1 MKKTMSKNINRL
13 LLACAAVMVTLMFA
27 CEQEDSVPA
36 PLITSIRNYEAAP
49 NDTLITEMVV
59 DQWVVIHGKNL
70 AQVAQVTFGGI
81 QAGINQTLLT
91 DGNIVVQIPSI
102 PFQSVSLEEL
112 NKVTVV
118 SAGGSFTYSI
128 DFVIDPPVITRVS
141 YELPSEGD
149 SVYIY
154 GSNFFY
160 VEEVTFARATI
171 SEFGLSDDGTSIG
184 FKAPALSQSGPVTVE
199 TGSGSYTTS
208 LNVNDPTG
216 MLCDFDGVNT
226 FSWGASI
233 SNNGTIFPSNRG
245 DFAVLEN
252 NGLNADNSSWWE
264 AGRSIN
270 TNEVQWVPQENL
282 NVPISDYAFKFE
294 INVPGQWNGTS
305 LFILKDFNWGYL
317 ARYEPWNLGNDRTAP
332 FTTKGNWIT
341 VTIPFSEFRNKPSE
355 GKDGTGMSVDS
366 LKDLL
371 GDSGSGGINIF
382 TVNDSS
388 EPAAPMN
395 IAIDNIRIVKIA
407 E

>member
-1 MKKTMSKNINRL
+1 MSKYINRL
-13 LLACAAVMVTLMFA
+13 LLACAAVMMTLMFS

-36 PLITSIRNYEAAP
+36 PLITSVRNYEAAP
-49 NDTLITEMVV
+49 NDTLITEIVTG
-59 DQWVVIHGKNL
+59 QWVVIHGKNL
-70 AQVAQVTFGGI
+70 AQVAQVTFGGV
-81 QAGINQTLLT
+81 QANINQTLLT

-102 PFQSVSLEEL
+102 PFQSVPLEEL
-112 NKVTVV
+112 SKVTVV
-118 SAGGSFTYSI
+118 SAGGSSTYSI
-128 DFVIDPPVITRVS
+128 DFVIDTPLITRVS

-160 VEEVTFARATI
+160 VEEVTFAGATI
-171 SEFGLSDDGTSIG
+171 SEYRLSDNGTSIG
-184 FKAPALSQSGPVTVE
+184 FKTPALNQSGPVTVE

-226 FSWGASI
+226 YSWGANI
-233 SNNGTIFPSNRG
+233 SNNSTIFPSNRG

-252 NGLNADNSSWWE
+252 NGLNAGNSSWWE
-264 AGRSIN
+264 GGRSIN
-270 TNEVQWVPQENL
+270 TEAVQWVPEDKL
-282 NVPISDYAFKFE
+282 EDPVDDYAFKFE

-305 LFILKDFNWGYL
+305 LIILKDFNWDYV
-317 ARYEPWNLGNDRTAP
+317 ARYEPWNLGSNRTAP

-341 VTIPFSEFRNKPSE
+341 VTIPFSEFRNKPNG
-355 GKDGTGMSVDS
+355 GKDGAGESVGS

-371 GDSGSGGINIF
+371 GDSGSGSINIF
-382 TVNDSS
+382 SVNDSS
-388 EPAAPMN
+388 EAAAPMN
-395 IAIDNIRIVKIA
+395 IAIDNIRVVKIA